1 MMNNIKSNA
10 GVTITALLVIIIILV
25 ILAGV
30 TITSVMSSDGIITK
44 AKTSTSAYKK
54 EFIREKLEI
63 KLADLNF
70 NKISTDGNKLTLNDL
85 YDLEDDEI
93 TAVKVSDDIALV
105 YIDEYQ
111 CEIDKDFS
119 IISINP
125 KQTESTIKKVKP
137 KLTFCTIER

>member
-1 MMNNIKSNA
+1 MMNNIKSSA

-30 TITSVMSSDGIITK
+30 TINSVMSSDGIIKK
-44 AKTSTSAYKK
+44 AKTATSAYKK
-54 EFIREKLEI
+54 ETIREKLEI
-63 KLADLNF
+63 KLANLNF
-70 NKISTDGNKLTLNDL
+70 NKITTDGNKLTLDDL

-93 TAVKVSDDIALV
+93 TVTEVSDGIALV

-111 CEIDKDFS
+111 CEIDKDLS

-125 KQTESTIKKVKP
+125 KQTENTIKKVKP
-137 KLTFCTIER
+137 NLTFCTIER